1 MNLYYLK
8 LRFNM
13 KKISYLFVLSVIT
26 LISCER
32 NEIAKSNDYALIESI
47 KSKSKEL
54 SNRHD
59 SLVIEMLKL
68 EKYKKYQKAK
78 STNNQETK
86 LSLNEMLDVIQEVT
100 GVTPVMLNADD
111 PDNTELNKV
120 KSSITG
126 SNPDINLDSEFV
138 SMSDYAN
145 SDLSKKYLECVDQL
159 LQHSEFKSY
168 EHIVSEIT
176 AVQNEILADANASN
190 EDIQLLM
197 NATEVLKGSLK
208 IWENVLPTDYNQV
221 SGPGFLVNSALKWP
235 RWLKWVFIGAA
246 DAVGG
251 SISWFSGATI
261 TIMNVPIYLP
271 PGPVGAA
278 GGAAAVSVLATII
291 AFQ

>member
-1 MNLYYLK
+1 
-8 LRFNM
+8 M
-13 KKISYLFVLSVIT
+13 KKISYLFVLSVIM

-32 NEIAKSNDYALIESI
+32 NEVARSEDYAVIESI
-47 KSKSKEL
+47 KSKAKEL
-54 SNRHD
+54 SNKHD

-68 EKYKKYQKAK
+68 EKCKRYQKAK
-78 STNNQETK
+78 STNNQEAK
-86 LSLNEMLDVIQEVT
+86 LNLNEMLDVIEEVT
-100 GVTPVMLNADD
+100 GVTPVMLNTDD
-111 PDNTELNKV
+111 PDNTELYKV
-120 KSSITG
+120 KSSITA
-126 SNPDINLDSEFV
+126 STPVINLDSEFV

-176 AVQNEILADANASN
+176 AVQNEILADSNASN
-190 EDIQLLM
+190 EDIQLVM

-208 IWENVLPTDYNQV
+208 IWENVLPTDNNQV
-221 SGPGFLVNSALKWP
+221 GDSRSLVSSALNWP

-251 SISWFSGATI
+251 SIAWFSGATI

-278 GGAAAVSVLATII
+278 GGAAAVSALATII

>member
-1 MNLYYLK
+1 
-8 LRFNM
+8 M
-13 KKISYLFVLSVIT
+13 KKISYLFVLSVIM
-26 LISCER
+26 LVSCER
-32 NEIAKSNDYALIESI
+32 NEVAKSDDYAVIESI
-47 KSKSKEL
+47 KSKAKEL
-54 SNRHD
+54 SNKHD

-68 EKYKKYQKAK
+68 EKCKRYQKAK
-78 STNNQETK
+78 STSNQEAK
-86 LSLNEMLDVIQEVT
+86 LNLNEMLDVIKEVT
-100 GVTPVMLNADD
+100 GVTPVLLNTDD
-111 PDNTELNKV
+111 PDDTELNKV
-120 KSSITG
+120 KSNITG
-126 SNPDINLDSEFV
+126 STPVINLDSEFV

-190 EDIQLLM
+190 EDIQLVM

-221 SGPGFLVNSALKWP
+221 RGSRFLVSSALKWP

-251 SISWFSGATI
+251 SIAWFSGATI

>member
-1 MNLYYLK
+1 
-8 LRFNM
+8 M

-32 NEIAKSNDYALIESI
+32 NEIIKSNDCTLIESI
-47 KSKSKEL
+47 KSKATKL

-68 EKYKKYQKAK
+68 EKHKKYQKAQ
-78 STNNQETK
+78 SANNQNPQ
-86 LSLNEMLDVIQEVT
+86 LNLNEMLDVIKEVT
-100 GVTPVMLNADD
+100 GVTPVMLNTDD
-111 PDNTELNKV
+111 PDNTELYKV

-126 SNPDINLDSEFV
+126 STPVINLDSEFV

-145 SDLSKKYLECVDQL
+145 SVLSKKYLERVDQL

-176 AVQNEILADANASN
+176 AVQNEILADVNASN
-190 EDIQLLM
+190 EDIQMVM

-208 IWENVLPTDYNQV
+208 IWESVLPSGNNQAGDSRSLV
-221 SGPGFLVNSALKWP
+221 SSALKWP
-235 RWLKWVFIGAA
+235 RWLKWVFVGAA
-246 DAVGG
+246 DAAGG
-251 SISWFSGATI
+251 AISWFSGATI

>member
-1 MNLYYLK
+1 
-8 LRFNM
+8 M
-13 KKISYLFVLSVIT
+13 KKISYLFVLSVIM

-32 NEIAKSNDYALIESI
+32 NEVARSEDYAVIESI
-47 KSKSKEL
+47 KSKAKEL
-54 SNRHD
+54 SNKHD

-68 EKYKKYQKAK
+68 EKCKRYQKAK
-78 STNNQETK
+78 STNNQEAK
-86 LSLNEMLDVIQEVT
+86 LNLNEMLDVIEEVT
-100 GVTPVMLNADD
+100 GVTPVMLNTDD
-111 PDNTELNKV
+111 PDNTELYKV
-120 KSSITG
+120 KSSITA
-126 SNPDINLDSEFV
+126 STPVINLDSEFV

-190 EDIQLLM
+190 EDIQLVM
-197 NATEVLKGSLK
+197 NTTEVLKGSLK
-208 IWENVLPTDYNQV
+208 IWENVLPTDNNQV
-221 SGPGFLVNSALKWP
+221 GDSRSLVSSALNWP

-251 SISWFSGATI
+251 SIAWFSGATI

-278 GGAAAVSVLATII
+278 GGAAAVSALATII

>member
-1 MNLYYLK
+1 
-8 LRFNM
+8 M
-13 KKISYLFVLSVIT
+13 KKISYLFVLSVIM

-32 NEIAKSNDYALIESI
+32 NEVARSEDYAVIESI
-47 KSKSKEL
+47 KSKAKEL
-54 SNRHD
+54 SNKHD

-68 EKYKKYQKAK
+68 EKCKRYQKAK
-78 STNNQETK
+78 STNNQEAK
-86 LSLNEMLDVIQEVT
+86 LNLNEMLDVIEEVT
-100 GVTPVMLNADD
+100 GVTPVMLNTDD
-111 PDNTELNKV
+111 PDNTELYKV
-120 KSSITG
+120 KSSITA
-126 SNPDINLDSEFV
+126 STPVINLDSEFV

-190 EDIQLLM
+190 EDIQLVM

-208 IWENVLPTDYNQV
+208 TWENVLPTDNNQV
-221 SGPGFLVNSALKWP
+221 GDSRSLVSSALNWP

-251 SISWFSGATI
+251 SIAWFSGATI

>member
-1 MNLYYLK
+1 
-8 LRFNM
+8 M
-13 KKISYLFVLSVIT
+13 KKISYLFVLSVIM

-32 NEIAKSNDYALIESI
+32 NEVARSDDYAVIESI
-47 KSKSKEL
+47 KSKAKEL
-54 SNRHD
+54 SNKHD

-68 EKYKKYQKAK
+68 EKCKRYQKAK
-78 STNNQETK
+78 STSNQKAK
-86 LSLNEMLDVIQEVT
+86 LNLNEMLDVIKEVT
-100 GVTPVMLNADD
+100 GVTPVLLNTDD
-111 PDNTELNKV
+111 PDDTELNKV
-120 KSSITG
+120 KSNITG
-126 SNPDINLDSEFV
+126 STPVINLDSEFV

-190 EDIQLLM
+190 EDIQMVM
-197 NATEVLKGSLK
+197 NATEVLKGSL
-208 IWENVLPTDYNQV
+208 IVWENVLPSGNNQV
-221 SGPGFLVNSALKWP
+221 GDSRSLVSSALKWP

-251 SISWFSGATI
+251 SIAWFSGATI